1 MPTHSSMSALA
12 LVFLLLLVAPPV
24 LAQEEGDG
32 TAGAVTE
39 EAPAATTAEPDRSAS
54 AGDAFVPMAERE
66 GDGAFSVRRGGGPVT
81 AVEFTLRRLVTLML
95 PAAVAL
101 AGVGILVMAI
111 IQIVK
116 DVFPVR
122 AIYQRWWL
130 GTYWLKPGV
139 EHARATYRDEMV
151 EGSTYRE
158 IRKRLIDLAAGGD
171 AGALFSLK
179 ADGVAG
185 QLHAAAAAALDDPV
199 EHRWLLRAMA
209 RKARPSDVELVIASA
224 KSLGGSSG
232 PFPSDTEVVDA
243 RNRVY
248 SSVQRSLD
256 GLQIS
261 MQASWTRLIKVKAI
275 ILSFIIIYGGLWL
288 YAPMVMVTPWQ
299 KVVWIAAA
307 ILGGFVAPVARDLV
321 VALRNLRDR

>member
-1 MPTHSSMSALA
+1 MNRRRMRGALA
-12 LVFLLLLVAPPV
+12 LLLFLLLLSAPPV
-24 LAQEEGDG
+24 LAQEAGEEAATPVEET
-32 TAGAVTE
+32 TATD
-39 EAPAATTAEPDRSAS
+39 EAPARTPARDE
-54 AGDAFVPMAERE
+54 FVPMAERE
-66 GDGAFSVRRGGGPVT
+66 GDGAFAVRRGGGPVT

-130 GTYWLKPGV
+130 GRNWLRPAV

-151 EGSTYRE
+151 EGSTYKE
-158 IRKRLIDLAAGGD
+158 IRQRLIDLAAGGD
-171 AGALFSLK
+171 AGALFALR

-185 QLHAAAAAALDDPV
+185 QLHAAASAALDDPV
-199 EHRWLLRAMA
+199 EHRWLLRSMA
-209 RKARPSDVELVIASA
+209 RKAQPSDVELVIASA
-224 KSLGGSSG
+224 KSLGGDGG
-232 PFPSDTEVVDA
+232 PHSSDTDVVDA

-248 SSVQRSLD
+248 QSIQRSLD
-256 GLQIS
+256 ALQIS
-261 MQASWTRLIKVKAI
+261 MQASWSRLIKVKAI
-275 ILSFIIIYGGLWL
+275 ILSFIIIYGGIRL
-288 YAPMVMVTPWQ
+288 YAPMVMATPWQ

-321 VALRNLRDR
+321 VALKSLRDR